1 MYLLVQACPS
11 LIGKPKE
18 IQTLLERTS
27 RPMHVPFGVIPCGR
41 DSSNSIPNNFFG
53 AGELD
58 IENAIQNCL
67 PNQA

>member
-1 MYLLVQACPS
+1 MLVQACPS

-27 RPMHVPFGVIPCGR
+27 RPMHVPFGVTPCGR
-41 DSSNSIPNNFFG
+41 DSSNSVPNNFFG

-67 PNQA
+67 PNEVQN